1 MNSLGERFRAL
12 GYTGARRLVL
22 VAGLVVLLLVA
33 ALMYARR
40 VEGAEVGG
48 TLLFIPVF
56 VAFIFWDV
64 RGGVVAGVLAALA
77 YAALRYPAIDAVG
90 ADRFIGLIA
99 ARGLAYLAF
108 GLVGGW
114 ANQQLAG
121 SLTKLELY
129 DQIDDATGLYNA
141 RFLVEGTDLELARSQ
156 RYQTIFSVAI
166 LDIPAEIFEG
176 LDRRRTNRLLR
187 DLGGLLNESVRAVD
201 RAVHAF
207 DGRSHRIAV
216 ILPET
221 SAEGARVF
229 SARLADRVSTY
240 LAERGAPRARGLVS
254 ERSLTLPGDE
264 AALQTVRDEFAAIDR
279 REHPEVQESATG
291 TQKGSS

>member
-1 MNSLGERFRAL
+1 MTTVGERFRAL
-12 GYTGARRLVL
+12 GYTRARQLVL
-22 VAGLVVLLLVA
+22 AAGLVVLLLTA
-33 ALMYARR
+33 ALMFARR

-56 VAFIFWDV
+56 VAFIFWNV
-64 RGGVVAGVLAALA
+64 GGGVVAAVAAALA
-77 YAALRYPAIDAVG
+77 YAALRYPAIEAVG

-99 ARGLAYLAF
+99 SRGLAYLGF

-141 RFLVEGTDLELARSQ
+141 RFLVEGTDLEVARSQ

-166 LDIPAEIFEG
+166 LDIPSTVFHS
-176 LDRRRTNRLLR
+176 LDRRRANRLLR
-187 DLGGLLNESVRAVD
+187 DLGGLLNESIRAVD

-207 DGRSHRIAV
+207 DGHSHRITV

-221 SAEGARVF
+221 AAEGARIF
-229 SARLADRVSTY
+229 SARLADRVAGY
-240 LAERGAPRARGLVS
+240 LAERGAGRARELVT
-254 ERSLTLPGDE
+254 ERSVTVPGDE
-264 AALQTVRDEFAAIDR
+264 GALQALREDFAAIAR
-279 REHPEVQESATG
+279 REHPERED
-291 TQKGSS
+291 